1 MLTLRLFAFIAMVVG
16 ALRLAGI
23 RLPDLFKAVVY
34 RPKSIKEQ
42 IDEAT
47 NKKKKNLIR
56 REIEEITDI
65 LKMTGREDKIPV
77 VFIICGVFAIAG
89 AVLAALFD
97 NAYMIPSLAIGMM
110 FIPVWYI
117 KLTASH
123 YKKDVSEELETALS
137 IITTAYIRNE
147 DIVTAVEENISY
159 LNAPIKDVFTDF
171 LVQLKLIDSDTDK
184 AILSLKEKIDNDVFH
199 EWCDTLLLC
208 QQDRG
213 LKTTIWNEP
222 DLDNDDSGN
231 KRTWGGTKAEFFDL
245 YEITAKHLKSLF
257 PNLKIGG
264 PALAYNEE
272 WGEDFLCE
280 MQKRKVPIDFFS
292 WHVYCTEPISIG
304 EKSARIRAL
313 LDKYGYEKTESILN
327 EWNYIRGWTDQY
339 IYSINAIHSV
349 KGAAFTMACITK
361 AQHSDI
367 DMLMYYDTRPS
378 VFCGAFDFY
387 TYEKLKGYY
396 PLYWYGMMYDAL
408 GEVPSE
414 GTGDNVYALCG
425 KMADGKA
432 LAIITYYTD
441 CATDEK
447 KEILAD
453 FGHGGKFEIYLVD
466 KTHSGELLEKT
477 GEPKVTLSP
486 CSFALIREV

>member
-47 NKKKKNLIR
+47 NKKKKNFIR

-77 VFIICGVFAIAG
+77 VFIICGVFAISG

-97 NAYMIPSLAIGMM
+97 NAYMIPPLAIGMM

-184 AILSLKEKIDNDVFH
+184 AILSLKEKIDNDVF
-199 EWCDTLLLC
+199 WCYTKKVDT
-208 QQDRG
+208 
-213 LKTTIWNEP
+213 N
-222 DLDNDDSGN
+222 
-231 KRTWGGTKAEFFDL
+231 
-245 YEITAKHLKSLF
+245 
-257 PNLKIGG
+257 
-264 PALAYNEE
+264 
-272 WGEDFLCE
+272 
-280 MQKRKVPIDFFS
+280 MQNMI
-292 WHVYCTEPISIG
+292 
-304 EKSARIRAL
+304 
-313 LDKYGYEKTESILN
+313 
-327 EWNYIRGWTDQY
+327 
-339 IYSINAIHSV
+339 
-349 KGAAFTMACITK
+349 
-361 AQHSDI
+361 
-367 DMLMYYDTRPS
+367 
-378 VFCGAFDFY
+378 
-387 TYEKLKGYY
+387 
-396 PLYWYGMMYDAL
+396 
-408 GEVPSE
+408 
-414 GTGDNVYALCG
+414 
-425 KMADGKA
+425 
-432 LAIITYYTD
+432 
-441 CATDEK
+441 
-447 KEILAD
+447 
-453 FGHGGKFEIYLVD
+453 
-466 KTHSGELLEKT
+466 
-477 GEPKVTLSP
+477 
-486 CSFALIREV
+486 

>member
-47 NKKKKNLIR
+47 NKKKKNFIR

-89 AVLAALFD
+89 AVLSALFD
-97 NAYMIPSLAIGMM
+97 NAYMIPPLAIGMM

-199 EWCDTLLLC
+199 EWCDALLLC

-213 LKTTIWNEP
+213 LKTTLSPIV
-222 DLDNDDSGN
+222 
-231 KRTWGGTKAEFFDL
+231 
-245 YEITAKHLKSLF
+245 AKL
-257 PNLKIGG
+257 
-264 PALAYNEE
+264 
-272 WGEDFLCE
+272 
-280 MQKRKVPIDFFS
+280 
-292 WHVYCTEPISIG
+292 
-304 EKSARIRAL
+304 
-313 LDKYGYEKTESILN
+313 
-327 EWNYIRGWTDQY
+327 
-339 IYSINAIHSV
+339 
-349 KGAAFTMACITK
+349 
-361 AQHSDI
+361 SDI
-367 DMLMYYDTRPS
+367 RVVNSELELMLAEPRKEFIIMAILVAANIPIMYFLNKDWYNVLMHTAVGKMVLALDISAIFISSAFVVKLTRPIE
-378 VFCGAFDFY
+378 F
-387 TYEKLKGYY
+387 
-396 PLYWYGMMYDAL
+396 
-408 GEVPSE
+408 
-414 GTGDNVYALCG
+414 
-425 KMADGKA
+425 
-432 LAIITYYTD
+432 
-441 CATDEK
+441 
-447 KEILAD
+447 
-453 FGHGGKFEIYLVD
+453 
-466 KTHSGELLEKT
+466 
-477 GEPKVTLSP
+477 
-486 CSFALIREV
+486 RR

>member
-47 NKKKKNLIR
+47 NKKKKNFIR

-97 NAYMIPSLAIGMM
+97 NAYMIPTLAIGMM

-199 EWCDTLLLC
+199 EWCDALLLC

-213 LKTTIWNEP
+213 LKTTLSPIV
-222 DLDNDDSGN
+222 
-231 KRTWGGTKAEFFDL
+231 
-245 YEITAKHLKSLF
+245 AKL
-257 PNLKIGG
+257 
-264 PALAYNEE
+264 
-272 WGEDFLCE
+272 
-280 MQKRKVPIDFFS
+280 
-292 WHVYCTEPISIG
+292 
-304 EKSARIRAL
+304 
-313 LDKYGYEKTESILN
+313 
-327 EWNYIRGWTDQY
+327 
-339 IYSINAIHSV
+339 
-349 KGAAFTMACITK
+349 
-361 AQHSDI
+361 SDI
-367 DMLMYYDTRPS
+367 RVVNSELELMLAEPRKEFIIMAILVAANIPIMYFLNKDWYNVLMHTAVGKMVLALDISAIFISSAFVVKLTRPIE
-378 VFCGAFDFY
+378 F
-387 TYEKLKGYY
+387 
-396 PLYWYGMMYDAL
+396 
-408 GEVPSE
+408 
-414 GTGDNVYALCG
+414 
-425 KMADGKA
+425 
-432 LAIITYYTD
+432 
-441 CATDEK
+441 
-447 KEILAD
+447 
-453 FGHGGKFEIYLVD
+453 
-466 KTHSGELLEKT
+466 
-477 GEPKVTLSP
+477 
-486 CSFALIREV
+486 RR